1 MKPFKQLVG
10 RRALLRGAGG
20 VAIGLPLLDIMMPT
34 RACAAAPSPVFGAVV
49 VEMNGV
55 QQGQADGSG
64 EAERFWP
71 AALGALTTASMTAA
85 SDRATS
91 ELADYADKLLMI
103 RNIRLPFGA
112 DGCAHSSSGN
122 QLLTAAKYG
131 PAGAK
136 SLAFGESF
144 DNYVGRSLGFEPL
157 NLYAGPKSGYID
169 DHISFRGKNDV
180 RVGENNPFTAYKK
193 IVGLNRNPQ
202 QAAQVAAG
210 RKSVNDLVRV
220 ELNALRARTDLS
232 EADRKRLD
240 MHFDAIR
247 DIEVKIV
254 SELPVATQGEMK
266 AIDGK
271 PGSDQNRLT
280 AVRLQYDIMAFA
292 LAAGFT
298 QLVVIQV
305 GDGTDGMQYTLDGM
319 VLPRFH
325 PLSHRAT
332 SDSKIGD
339 SPDKDKMEIWHHR
352 IDVLRLGLFKHLL
365 DQLAAFS
372 TPEGNLLEVG
382 FALWTNSIATG
393 FHRQTNI
400 PWLIAGNARKYFKN
414 GLHMTADGGPLS
426 DSMQQNVTNNQLLN
440 TLIGAFGARKAD
452 GSPVDDFGDP
462 SLPRGTLSKILV

>member
-1 MKPFKQLVG
+1 MKPFKDLVG
-10 RRALLRGAGG
+10 RRALLRGVGG
-20 VAIGLPLLDIMMPT
+20 VAVGLPLLDIMTPR
-34 RACAAAPSPVFGAVV
+34 RAHAATPSPVFGAVV

-91 ELADYADKLLMI
+91 VLAGYADKLLMI
-103 RNIRLPFGA
+103 RNIRLPFGT

-157 NLYAGPKSGYID
+157 NLYAGPKGGYID
-169 DHISFRGKNDV
+169 DHISFRGTSDV
-180 RVGENNPFTAYKK
+180 RVGENNPFTAYQK
-193 IVGLNRNPQ
+193 IVGLNRSPQ
-202 QAAQVAAG
+202 LAAQVAAG
-210 RKSVNDLVRV
+210 RKSVNDFVRL

-232 EADRKRLD
+232 AADRHRLD
-240 MHFDAIR
+240 THFEAIR
-247 DIEVKIV
+247 DIEIKIV
-254 SELPVATQGEMK
+254 SELPVATQDEMK
-266 AIDGK
+266 AMDGSA
-271 PGSDQNRLT
+271 GTDQNRLS
-280 AVRLQYDIMAFA
+280 AVRLQYDVMAFA
-292 LAAGFT
+292 LASGFT

-305 GDGTDGMQYTLDGM
+305 GDGTCSMQYTLDGM
-319 VLPRFH
+319 ILPRFH
-325 PLSHRAT
+325 PISHRAT
-332 SDSKIGD
+332 SDSTIGD

-352 IDVLRLGLFKHLL
+352 IDMLRLDLFKHLL

-382 FALWTNSIATG
+382 FALWTNTVATG

-400 PWLIAGNARKYFKN
+400 PWIIGGNARKFFKN
-414 GLHMTADGGPLS
+414 GFHMTADGGPLN
-426 DSMQQNVTNNQLLN
+426 DSMDQNVANNRLLN
-440 TLIGAFGARKAD
+440 TLIGAFGVRKAD

-462 SLPRGTLSKILV
+462 TLPHGTLSQILA

>member
-1 MKPFKQLVG
+1 MKPLKHLVG
-10 RRALLRGAGG
+10 RRAFLRGAGG
-20 VAIGLPLLDIMMPT
+20 VAIGLPLLDIMLPR
-34 RACAAAPSPVFGAVV
+34 RAHAAAPSPVFGAVV

-71 AALGALTTASMTAA
+71 SALGALSTASMTAA
-85 SDRATS
+85 PDRATS
-91 ELADYADKLLMI
+91 VLADYADKLLMI
-103 RNIRLPFGA
+103 RNISLPFGA
-112 DGCAHSSSGN
+112 EGCAHSSSGN

-144 DNYVGRSLGFEPL
+144 DNYVGRSLGFDPL
-157 NLYAGPKSGYID
+157 NLYVGPKGGYID

-180 RVGENNPFTAYKK
+180 RVGENNPFTAYQK
-193 IVGLNRNPQ
+193 IVGLNHSPQ

-210 RKSVNDLVRV
+210 RKSVNDFVRV

-232 EADRKRLD
+232 AADRQRLD
-240 MHFDAIR
+240 THFDAIR
-247 DIEVKIV
+247 DIEVKIA
-254 SELPVATQGEMK
+254 SELPVATRDEMK

-271 PGSDQNRLT
+271 AGTDQNRLA
-280 AVRLQYDIMAFA
+280 AVRLQYDITAFA
-292 LAAGFT
+292 LASGFT
-298 QLVVIQV
+298 QLVVVQV
-305 GDGTDGMQYTLDGM
+305 GDGTDSMQYTLDGM

-332 SDSKIGD
+332 SDSGFGD
-339 SPDKDKMEIWHHR
+339 SSDKDKMVVWHHR
-352 IDVLRLGLFKHLL
+352 IDALRLGLFKHLL

-382 FALWTNSIATG
+382 FALWTNHIATG

-400 PWLIAGNARKYFKN
+400 PWIIAGNARHYFKN
-414 GLHMTADGGPLS
+414 GLHLTANGGALS
-426 DSMQQNVTNNQLLN
+426 DDMAKNVANNQLLN
-440 TLIGAFGARKAD
+440 TLIGAFGVRKAD

-462 SLPRGTLSKILV
+462 SLARGTLSQILA